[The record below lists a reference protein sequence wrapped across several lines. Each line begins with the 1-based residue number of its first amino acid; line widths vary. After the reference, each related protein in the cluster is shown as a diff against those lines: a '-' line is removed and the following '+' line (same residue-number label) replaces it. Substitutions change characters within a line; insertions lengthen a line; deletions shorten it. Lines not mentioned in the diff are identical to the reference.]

1 MKNQSDCR
9 LFVCSSSVATPKERK
24 TIMESKKTAYAYL
37 VTTIAF
43 ALCFF
48 ALCEAP
54 VIVSLF

>member
-1 MKNQSDCR
+1 
-9 LFVCSSSVATPKERK
+9 
-24 TIMESKKTAYAYL
+24 MESKKTAYAYL
-37 VTTIAF
+37 ATTIAF